1 MELFNKINNQTHSS
15 CPQLNT
21 FNRKT
26 SALQISMPEINPY
39 FMTRAIK
46 LGKRAFKK
54 TGDNP
59 WVGCVIVKDNKILG
73 EGHTQPG
80 GIPHAEAEAISIA
93 ESKGH
98 SLIGSTLYSTVEPC
112 SFYGRSSSC
121 ANKII
126 EKKISHVVTAIR
138 DPHPKVNGEGIKILK
153 EAGITV
159 TEGIES
165 DAVHL
170 SLAEW
175 LKGY

>member
-1 MELFNKINNQTHSS
+1 
-15 CPQLNT
+15 
-21 FNRKT
+21 
-26 SALQISMPEINPY
+26 MPEIDPC
-39 FMTRAIK
+39 FMIRAIK

-73 EGHTQPG
+73 EGHTQLG
-80 GIPHAEAEAISIA
+80 GIPHAEAEAIRIA
-93 ESKGH
+93 EIKGY
-98 SLIGSTLYSTVEPC
+98 SLRGSTLYCTVEPC
-112 SFYGRSSSC
+112 SFHGRSPSC
-121 ANKII
+121 AKKII

-165 DAVHL
+165 DAVRL

-175 LKGY
+175 LKGYE